1 VSRFLVPLVTFATFV
16 ATASAAT
23 AALEFRDMGRAPAT
37 LQVHVAVSLAYR
49 HTYELQSLIRA
60 QSDPHSHL
68 FHHYLTNAQFN
79 AYFAPTAEQEERV
92 QSELLRAGFRI
103 EHRYAN
109 HTVVDAVAPR
119 AAAERLFSVEIHSG
133 VQEGQGLRYVSARP
147 ATIPPS
153 LRGLVFS
160 VTGLDDLIIF
170 QPHHVTGN
178 AAPIWP
184 STVGGPLRGGS
195 GHDGPLAYAQGYD
208 EPVQHGYDGTGRAIG
223 NAMAGDIN
231 DTDLAAYLAY
241 FGISQAH
248 PLIRIAVDGGRLG
261 HDDVET
267 TLDIEAMSGTTPGA
281 QVYLYSF
288 PQFTDKDAEDTYNQV
303 VSDDLVDAL
312 NSSWG
317 GCELDG
323 GSLGKSFALAS
334 EQIFEQGAAKGIT
347 FPVATGDDGRNS
359 CGKVQGRFQQS
370 TPDTDPTALAVG
382 GTNLTVDKS
391 GNWVR
396 ETGWQGSEGGVSLL
410 FALPYYQMNVPNV
423 MTRGRNIPDL
433 ALSGGRASAFDLYFR
448 GSWGAVWGTS
458 LASPLFAGL
467 EAQIDQFQN
476 TRIGFVTP
484 QLYVL
489 LQGSSYPQLFHD
501 ITNGNNGYPAGPG
514 YDLVT
519 GVGSPSGWALANS
532 PI

>member
-1 VSRFLVPLVTFATFV
+1 VSRSLVPVVTLAALAATM
-16 ATASAAT
+16 SAAG
-23 AALEFRDMGRAPAT
+23 ASIEFRDMGRAPAA
-37 LQVHVAVSLAYR
+37 LPVHVAVTLAYR
-49 HTYELQSLIRA
+49 HPYELEALVRA
-60 QSDPHSHL
+60 QSDRRSRL
-68 FHHYLTNAQFN
+68 FHHFLTNAQFN
-79 AYFAPTAEQEERV
+79 AYFAPSAEQEASV
-92 QSELLRAGFRI
+92 LAELTYAGFHI

-109 HTVVDAVAPR
+109 RTVVDAVAPR
-119 AAAERLFSVEIHSG
+119 AAAERLFSVEIHTG
-133 VQEGQGLRYVSARP
+133 VQAGQGPRYTISRP

-153 LRGLVFS
+153 LRGLVAS
-160 VTGLDDLIIF
+160 VTGLDDLIMF
-170 QPHHVTGN
+170 QTHYVTGD
-178 AAPIWP
+178 APAIWP
-184 STVGGPLRGGS
+184 ASVGGPLRGGS

-208 EPVQHGYDGTGRAIG
+208 EPVQHGYDGTGQAIG
-223 NAMAGDIN
+223 NAMAGDIS

-241 FGISQAH
+241 FGIAQAH
-248 PLIRIAVDGGRLG
+248 SLIRVAVDGGRLG

-267 TLDIEAMSGTTPGA
+267 TLDIEAMSGTAPGA

-303 VSDDLVDAL
+303 VSDNLVDAL

-323 GSLGKSFALAS
+323 GSLGKAFALAS

-382 GTNLTVDKS
+382 GTNLVVDKS

-396 ETGWQGSEGGVSLL
+396 ETGWEGSEGGISLL
-410 FALPYYQMNVPNV
+410 FSLPYYQVNVPNV
-423 MTRGRNIPDL
+423 NSRGRNIPDL
-433 ALSGGRASAFDLYFR
+433 ALSGGKGSAFDLYLHGR
-448 GSWGAVWGTS
+448 WGAVWGTS

-476 TRIGFVTP
+476 TRIGFINP
-484 QLYVL
+484 QLYTL

-519 GVGSPSGWALANS
+519 GVGSTFGWALANS
-532 PI
+532 SI